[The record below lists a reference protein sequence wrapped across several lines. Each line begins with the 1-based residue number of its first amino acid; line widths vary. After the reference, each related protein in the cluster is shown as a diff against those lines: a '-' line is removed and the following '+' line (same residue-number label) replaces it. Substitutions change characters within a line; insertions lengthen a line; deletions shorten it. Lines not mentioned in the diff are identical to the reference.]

1 MLLTFGFVALT
12 LVGAD
17 SPRTAVLVP
26 GALLGSGMGLSMLS
40 LLLAVQHG
48 VPRSHL
54 GLATSLSQFSRS
66 IGAAVGIA
74 AMGTLMTRQLVGVSL
89 PGGAGAV
96 AATGAI
102 LTGAVRLQFAAALHN
117 VFVAGAVIAMASLL
131 ATLFLPP
138 VDFSRGVDA
147 AAGEQMLEAEMTTL
161 DPKDEPVS
169 IPAG

>member
-1 MLLTFGFVALT
+1 
-12 LVGAD
+12 
-17 SPRTAVLVP
+17 
-26 GALLGSGMGLSMLS
+26 
-40 LLLAVQHG
+40 
-48 VPRSHL
+48 
-54 GLATSLSQFSRS
+54 
-66 IGAAVGIA
+66 
-74 AMGTLMTRQLVGVSL
+74 MTRQLVGVSL

-117 VFVAGAVIAMASLL
+117 VFVAGAVIAMASLI

-161 DPKDEPVS
+161 GPEDEPVS